1 MGAGRGTGAGPG
13 SGARIPEERMPG
25 QGAAR
30 GAAGQRGANG
40 MPMGAQGGR
49 GGKEEDREK
58 KKAPYLQNPDP
69 DETFGGFTE
78 KPMPPVIGE
87 NRNRK

>member
-1 MGAGRGTGAGPG
+1 MGGPM
-13 SGARIPEERMPG
+13 S
-25 QGAAR
+25 
-30 GAAGQRGANG
+30 
-40 MPMGAQGGR
+40 GR

-69 DETFGGFTE
+69 DETFGGFIE

-87 NRNRK
+87 NRNRKQ